1 MPIIKSAIKQLR
13 KNIKAREKN
22 SLERDDVK
30 KNIKILEKLLKD
42 KKLNDAQKQAFMVYS
57 KLDRMVKKN
66 IIHPNKA
73 ARKKSQVM
81 AKINKAGK

>member
-42 KKLNDAQKQAFMVYS
+42 KNLNDAQKQAFMVYS